1 MKMIVH
7 RLLLLLWGN
16 TVFASNMFANGAGA
30 GEDDPYDTIASSPV
44 SFNKDREFI
53 LQAVDQPSF
62 KILFKEVA
70 LKDTDFHPYFH
81 SSQRNRGRHVCLS
94 QQLGLVH
101 FHLWST
107 QLCQVADYADAERRI
122 ARGPSG
128 LERALHVETRKQI

>member
-1 MKMIVH
+1 M
-7 RLLLLLWGN
+7 
-16 TVFASNMFANGAGA
+16 FASNMFAYGAGT
-30 GEDDPYDTIASSPV
+30 GENDPYDTIASGPV
-44 SFNKDREFI
+44 SFNKDMEFI
-53 LQAVDQPSF
+53 LQAVDQPSS
-62 KILFKEVA
+62 KILFKAVA

-94 QQLGLVH
+94 QQLGRVH

-128 LERALHVETRKQI
+128 LERALRVEARKHI